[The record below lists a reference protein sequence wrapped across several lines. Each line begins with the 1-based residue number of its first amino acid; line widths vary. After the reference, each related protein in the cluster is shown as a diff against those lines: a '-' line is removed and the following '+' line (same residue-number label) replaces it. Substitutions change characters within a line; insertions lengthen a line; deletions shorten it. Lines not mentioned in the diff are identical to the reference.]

1 MLDETTP
8 PSPRAAGAGRLSEV
22 GPLISLSVPLVT
34 GLTTSTLPALI
45 DTFMLGPLGATVLGA
60 VALTSSVL
68 LIFYAGLY
76 GFVGP
81 VGILIGQAHGAQE
94 PGRIAAIIQHG
105 MAIALLAGLLSAGVM
120 ALGLAA
126 IPWIGQPP
134 EVLAIIT
141 PYWVAMSLSLI
152 PYTILLVFK
161 QFYDSIDR
169 PWLAVWFMLVGV
181 VGNIILNWL
190 LIYGNLGF
198 PALGMLGA
206 GIGSL
211 LGQVIA
217 LATMAAHYSFARSTA
232 PYRGSGPW
240 SLSAFRVQVR
250 EGTPMALQYVLE
262 GGALALAGLMIG
274 WLGATALA
282 ANQIVQSVTSVLYM
296 LPLGMAGAVSIRVSQ
311 AAGAGAHG
319 RLPAIAYTALGLVSI
334 WMLSFTV
341 LLVLVGEGVALLF
354 VSDPAV
360 VLVAAVAFV
369 AVGLMQIL
377 DGIQSVSLGALRGI
391 LDNDWPT
398 GVSLVGYWV
407 IAMPAGYF
415 AGFVLDWGVAGV
427 WVGFGVGLLVASVL
441 LVWRLRFQFRRLSQR
456 ES

>member
-1 MLDETTP
+1 MHDMIRISFCQASVKQLERQLR
-8 PSPRAAGAGRLSEV
+8 RAIQAGDARRIKHISALLS
-22 GPLISLSVPLVT
+22 LAD
-34 GLTTSTLPALI
+34 GLTVSTIAER
-45 DTFMLGPLGATVLGA
+45 LGVARTTV
-60 VALTSSVL
+60 
-68 LIFYAGLY
+68 
-76 GFVGP
+76 
-81 VGILIGQAHGAQE
+81 
-94 PGRIAAIIQHG
+94 
-105 MAIALLAGLLSAGVM
+105 
-120 ALGLAA
+120 
-126 IPWIGQPP
+126 
-134 EVLAIIT
+134 
-141 PYWVAMSLSLI
+141 
-152 PYTILLVFK
+152 
-161 QFYDSIDR
+161 
-169 PWLAVWFMLVGV
+169 
-181 VGNIILNWL
+181 
-190 LIYGNLGF
+190 
-198 PALGMLGA
+198 
-206 GIGSL
+206 
-211 LGQVIA
+211 
-217 LATMAAHYSFARSTA
+217 
-232 PYRGSGPW
+232 
-240 SLSAFRVQVR
+240 SAFRVQVR

-441 LVWRLRFQFRRLSQR
+441 LVWRLRSQFRRLSQR